1 MSSTH
6 QSPRVLSEMSSH
18 PPHASKPSI
27 TLVLL
32 ALLGTHL
39 AAMGAFLGVPVLAPL
54 IAAETGIPPEL
65 AGINVALVYGGSLL
79 STPSTGMLISRLG
92 PVRLCQVALFTIAFG
107 LLIATLGHPVALFLS
122 ALVCGVGHG
131 PLTPAGSHLL
141 HERAPQKS
149 RALVFSVKQTGV
161 PVGAMVI
168 GLIAPPLGLAFGW
181 RGGIAGLALL
191 AVFTAVALQ
200 PLRASLDA
208 DRDPTHKVGLQGARS
223 SLGLFRSNPKLRAI
237 ALVGSAYGVSQF
249 CFSSFFVVFQTEALK
264 YDLLLAGLNL
274 ALAQAA
280 GAAGRVLWGLVAD
293 MTGPIV
299 VLSGLGLAT
308 AAAAVALALA
318 TPDWPPVLVAAA
330 GVAMGATA
338 IGWNGVLLSET
349 ARLAP
354 VGQVA
359 AATGML
365 SFVFALAMLVAPPTF
380 SALVQLTG
388 DYVAGFVACG
398 ICALFGVALLAPLR
412 RAPAAGLR
420 APHH

>member
-1 MSSTH
+1 
-6 QSPRVLSEMSSH
+6 MSSH
-18 PPHASKPSI
+18 PPRAPAPSI

-54 IAAETGIPPEL
+54 ISSETGIPPEF
-65 AGINVALVYGGSLL
+65 AGINVALVYGGSLISGPL
-79 STPSTGMLISRLG
+79 TGALIARLG
-92 PVRLCQVALFTIAFG
+92 PVRLCQAALALIALG
-107 LLIATLGHPVALFLS
+107 LVIATLGHPAAFIAS

-141 HERAPQKS
+141 HDRAPQRS
-149 RALVFSVKQTGV
+149 RSLIFSVKQTGV
-161 PVGAMVI
+161 PGGAMLI
-168 GLIAPPLGLAFGW
+168 GLIAPPLGLALGW

-191 AVFTAVALQ
+191 AVMTAVALQ

-208 DRDPTHKVGLQGARS
+208 DRDPGHRVGLKGARA
-223 SLGLFRSNPKLRAI
+223 SLGLFRSQPKLRAI
-237 ALVGSAYGVSQF
+237 ALVGAAYGVSQF
-249 CFSSFFVVFQTEALK
+249 CFSSFFVVFQTEVLN

-274 ALAQAA
+274 SLSQAA

-293 MTGPIV
+293 MTGPII
-299 VLSGLGLAT
+299 VLSGLGIAT
-308 AAAAVALALA
+308 ALAAVTLALA
-318 TPDWPPVLVAAA
+318 APDWPPVLVAAA

-354 VGQVA
+354 VGQVG

-365 SFVFALAMLVAPPTF
+365 SFVFALAMMVAPPGF
-380 SALVQLTG
+380 SGLVQLTG
-388 DYVAGFVACG
+388 NYVAGFVACG
-398 ICALFGVALLAPLR
+398 ICALIGVALLAPLR
-412 RAPAAGLR
+412 RAAAAGLR
-420 APHH
+420 SPHGERGG